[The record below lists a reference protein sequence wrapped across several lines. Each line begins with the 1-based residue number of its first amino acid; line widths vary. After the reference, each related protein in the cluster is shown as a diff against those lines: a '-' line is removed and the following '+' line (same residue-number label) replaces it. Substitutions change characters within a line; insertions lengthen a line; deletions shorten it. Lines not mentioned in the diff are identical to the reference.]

1 MLWVSHLCIRL
12 KAFENTWRK
21 CTHQSKAFENMKHPK
36 PFDPPSWGDPYESDG
51 DLLLR
56 IMILYFHSFCL
67 CRFHFPI
74 PQTPGHCLQNYI
86 LAWLLQQLPQ
96 PHHLPLL
103 QSGVQEGL
111 PERSPWPLPQQNAQ
125 DLEPSGLC
133 SRPYAWPQICSGF
146 PIYICWL
153 PEAY

>member
-1 MLWVSHLCIRL
+1 MSQSFVHQIESLRKYMKEMHTSKQSLWKYETSKTIWPSVLRWPL
-12 KAFENTWRK
+12 WEWWR
-21 CTHQSKAFENMKHPK
+21 SLAAYNDFV
-36 PFDPPSWGDPYESDG
+36 F
-51 DLLLR
+51 
-56 IMILYFHSFCL
+56 SFFLCL

-86 LAWLLQQLPQ
+86 LAGLLQQLPQ

-111 PERSPWPLPQQNAQ
+111 PERSPWPLPQQNTQ

-146 PIYICWL
+146 PIYIYWL